1 MVQIGIGNVILNT
14 GNLYGHPLAVQ
25 DAVSLALFFM
35 VADQGANDAQGI
47 VVEEHFT
54 GFGTVSLQEQANH
67 LRDVG
72 LDRTAV
78 VAAGRLFA
86 LQAAPGLV
94 YYVDSH
100 DIPPDVNV
108 VYLCIHCMK

>member
-1 MVQIGIGNVILNT
+1 M
-14 GNLYGHPLAVQ
+14 
-25 DAVSLALFFM
+25 SLAAASIAKDLDTNHSDLMFLADLLELKVAALEDGRSGLM

-100 DIPPDVNV
+100 ELPGFPESQ
-108 VYLCIHCMK
+108 

>member
-47 VVEEHFT
+47 VVEAIVELFYNRGYFKLKKHMN
-54 GFGTVSLQEQANH
+54 GFIIFMLNGNGKRQLNKY
-67 LRDVG
+67 
-72 LDRTAV
+72 LD
-78 VAAGRLFA
+78 
-86 LQAAPGLV
+86 
-94 YYVDSH
+94 
-100 DIPPDVNV
+100 
-108 VYLCIHCMK
+108 